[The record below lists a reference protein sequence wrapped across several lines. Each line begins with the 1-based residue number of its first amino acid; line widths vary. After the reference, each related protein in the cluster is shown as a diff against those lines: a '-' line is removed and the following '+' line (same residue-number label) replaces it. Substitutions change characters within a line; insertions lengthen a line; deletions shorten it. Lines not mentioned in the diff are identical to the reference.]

1 MLTTQNDNDIIELS
15 KDRGANNMQKKR
27 GPGRPPAGGRKRDK
41 SFRIFLTT
49 DEKDLIKSK
58 AEIKGKSMVDY
69 LIDLVKND
77 K

>member
-1 MLTTQNDNDIIELS
+1 
-15 KDRGANNMQKKR
+15 MQKKR
-27 GPGRPPAGGRKRDK
+27 GPGRPHAGGRKRDK